1 MKAQSMAISLLSRA
15 TVTKNLVARLLLRCY
30 GNSPRFRLRDV
41 NISAREELPF
51 LSLTAYYTSKGAM
64 EMIMRSLAVEVGPL
78 GLTVNNVSLA
88 AIETPLN
95 KDMLNGPQK
104 LNAVLKVFLGGL
116 GKPEEI
122 AILVALL
129 TFLATNY
136 ITGCTTSMMAWGG
149 TTRSSRIMLNEAT
162 LWKRQKNR
170 RCWPVSFIGLLSPV
184 WLKSVSDRVA

>member
-1 MKAQSMAISLLSRA
+1 MAIFLLSRA

-30 GNSPRFRLRDV
+30 GNSPRFWFRDI

-78 GLTVNNVSLA
+78 GITVNTVA
-88 AIETPLN
+88 PVAIETAIN

-104 LNAVLKVFLGGL
+104 LNTLLKVPPSGL

-122 AILVALL
+122 AVLVAFLAC
-129 TFLATNY
+129 LATNY
-136 ITGCTTSMMAWGG
+136 ITGCITSMMA
-149 TTRSSRIMLNEAT
+149 
-162 LWKRQKNR
+162 
-170 RCWPVSFIGLLSPV
+170 
-184 WLKSVSDRVA
+184 